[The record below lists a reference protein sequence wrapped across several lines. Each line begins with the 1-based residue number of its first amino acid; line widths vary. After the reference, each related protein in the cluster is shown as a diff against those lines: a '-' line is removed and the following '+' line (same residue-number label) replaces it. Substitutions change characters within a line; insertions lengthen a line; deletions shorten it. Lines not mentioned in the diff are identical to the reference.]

1 MTLPKFLLLPKKSK
15 LPKFWGK
22 LQPPPCTPLPYTDS
36 IMYEKQKCIIYLCC
50 CSLWIVFL
58 SRREGVW
65 LLITVANCFKDCF
78 SPIACSSSVGGFS
91 ASPLVTWGQLSSDS
105 LSSKMGCSCTQRSSA
120 LGYKTTNS
128 QSIKS
133 NVDSL
138 LLQRCE
144 MCKVYFNIESQSFA
158 TMDPL
163 WKKKLFP
170 SSSVTK
176 QSYPKAQTFPLKFYW
191 FMRHFKSVVIALC
204 IFCRVVLVSGTC
216 NWALWPTMP

>member
-1 MTLPKFLLLPKKSK
+1 MTLPKFLLLPKKSE

-22 LQPPPCTPLPYTDS
+22 LQPPPCTPFPHADA
-36 IMYEKQKCIIYLCC
+36 IMYEKEKCIIYLCC

-78 SPIACSSSVGGFS
+78 SPIACSFSVGGFS

-138 LLQRCE
+138 LLQRCAKLISIL
-144 MCKVYFNIESQSFA
+144 KVKVLPQW
-158 TMDPL
+158 DPL
-163 WKKKLFP
+163 WKKKTVSFFFCHKAVLP
-170 SSSVTK
+170 
-176 QSYPKAQTFPLKFYW
+176 QSTDIS
-191 FMRHFKSVVIALC
+191 FKIL
-204 IFCRVVLVSGTC
+204 LVH
-216 NWALWPTMP
+216 AAF

>member
-1 MTLPKFLLLPKKSK
+1 
-15 LPKFWGK
+15 
-22 LQPPPCTPLPYTDS
+22 
-36 IMYEKQKCIIYLCC
+36 MYEKEKCIIYLCC

-78 SPIACSSSVGGFS
+78 SPIACSISVGGFS

-128 QSIKS
+128 IKS
-133 NVDSL
+133 IVDSL

-158 TMDPL
+158 TMGSAM
-163 WKKKLFP
+163 KKKKNCFLLLL
-170 SSSVTK
+170 SQSSVT
-176 QSYPKAQTFPLKFYW
+176 PKH
-191 FMRHFKSVVIALC
+191 RHFL
-204 IFCRVVLVSGTC
+204 
-216 NWALWPTMP
+216 

>member
-22 LQPPPCTPLPYTDS
+22 LQPSPCTPLPYTDA

-91 ASPLVTWGQLSSDS
+91 ASPLVTWGQLSSVS

-128 QSIKS
+128 Q

-138 LLQRCE
+138 LLQRCA

-163 WKKKLFP
+163 WKKKTVSFFFCHKAVLP
-170 SSSVTK
+170 QSSDIS
-176 QSYPKAQTFPLKFYW
+176 
-191 FMRHFKSVVIALC
+191 FKLL
-204 IFCRVVLVSGTC
+204 LVH
-216 NWALWPTMP
+216 AAF